1 MPDNDRLLG
10 LRAIV
15 TGANEGIGEAIA
27 RLFAQQQAEVL
38 AVDLPESGIESTF
51 RSVNGI
57 TGFGCDVTG
66 DEAPATIMGVAKEL
80 LGGLDILV
88 NNAGVCVRA
97 SVEETTDE
105 DWARS
110 FEVNVTA
117 MFRLCRAALPLL
129 KISPAGRIINV
140 GSVMSS
146 FGAPGRAA
154 YSSSKHA
161 VAGLTKTIASEWGVN
176 GIAANCI
183 FPGAIMTGMTRD
195 VFRTD
200 KDYRD
205 YWINK
210 SAARRLGE
218 PLDVA
223 RVALFLAS
231 DDAVFV
237 SGQGIAVDGG
247 AVQSI

>member
-27 RLFAQQQAEVL
+27 RLFAQQQADVL
-38 AVDLPESGIESTF
+38 AVDLPESAIETAF
-51 RSVNGI
+51 KSVNGI

-66 DEAPATIMGVAKEL
+66 DDAADTIMGVAKEFM
-80 LGGLDILV
+80 GGLDILV
-88 NNAGVCVRA
+88 NNAGICLR
-97 SVEETTDE
+97 SPVETTTDE
-105 DWARS
+105 NWARS
-110 FEVNVTA
+110 LDVNVTA

-129 KISPAGRIINV
+129 KGSPAGRVINV
-140 GSVMSS
+140 GSALSLLGS
-146 FGAPGRAA
+146 PELAA
-154 YSSSKHA
+154 YSASKHA
-161 VAGLTKTIASEWGVN
+161 VAGLTKTIASEWGVD
-176 GIAANCI
+176 GITANCI
-183 FPGAIMTGMTRD
+183 FPGAIMTNMTRD
-195 VFRTD
+195 VFRKD

-205 YWINK
+205 YWIKK
-210 SAARRLGE
+210 SAAKRLGE